1 MVKRESALSVH
12 VLLSKP
18 PHKRV
23 PEVLPGARGSL
34 GEALVL
40 FCLVS
45 PIPAA
50 PRPNK
55 AAAPSTEHIG
65 MQLSRKAG
73 SPAAADLSAKSPV
86 SLQGDDP

>member
-18 PHKRV
+18 PHKRM
-23 PEVLPGARGSL
+23 PEVPGAHGSL
-34 GEALVL
+34 SEALVL